1 MTLPYN
7 GEGSEM
13 KLNTRFFGE
22 LEYEKEDLLHFPSG
36 LLGFED
42 CKGFIQIENPDGGG
56 VFKWL
61 QSADRPE
68 LAFVVMNPFFVMA
81 DYEFDIP
88 EGVVESLQ
96 LKRPEDAQVLAV
108 VKIPDDL
115 NKMTVNLRAPI
126 VINTVNNRAAQ
137 IVLEDERYS
146 LRHPVVGTMK
156 DAG

>member
-1 MTLPYN
+1 
-7 GEGSEM
+7 M

-36 LLGFED
+36 LLGFEG
-42 CKGFIQIENPDGGG
+42 CKEFIPIDNPDGVG
-56 VFKWL
+56 VFRWL

-81 DYEFDIP
+81 DYEFEIP
-88 EGVVESLQ
+88 EGVVETLR
-96 LKRPEDAQVLAV
+96 LKRPEDTQVLAV

-115 NKMTVNLRAPI
+115 KKMTVNLRAPI
-126 VINTVNNRAAQ
+126 VINTKTKSAVQ
-137 IVLEDERYS
+137 VVLEDEKYS
-146 LRHPVVGTMK
+146 LKHPVASSMQ

>member
-1 MTLPYN
+1 
-7 GEGSEM
+7 M

-22 LEYEKEDLLHFPSG
+22 LEYDRGDVLHFSSG

-42 CKGFIQIENPDGGG
+42 CKSFIPVENPNGGG

-61 QSADRPE
+61 QSADVPE
-68 LAFVVMNPFFVMA
+68 LAFVVMNPFFAKA

-88 EGVVESLQ
+88 AGVVETLQ

-115 NKMTVNLRAPI
+115 SKMTINLRAPI
-126 VINTVNNRAAQ
+126 VINIANRRAAQ
-137 IVLEDERYS
+137 VVLEDDRYS
-146 LRHPVVGTMK
+146 LKHPVVSTMQ

>member
-1 MTLPYN
+1 
-7 GEGSEM
+7 M
-13 KLNTRFFGE
+13 KTETRFFGE
-22 LEYEKEDLLHFPSG
+22 LEYGESEVLYFPAG
-36 LLGFED
+36 IFGFED
-42 CKGFIQIENPDGGG
+42 CKNFIPIDNPEGGG

-88 EGVVESLQ
+88 ESVVKTLQ
-96 LKRPEDAQVLAV
+96 LEKPEDALVLAV
-108 VKIPDDL
+108 VKIPDNL

-126 VINTVNNRAAQ
+126 VINTTNNRAMQ
-137 IVLEDERYS
+137 TVLEDDRYN
-146 LRHPVVGTMK
+146 LKHPVVSSMQ